1 MLQTM
6 SPRFARQKRLR
17 RTGWLSVLFALAIN
31 VVLFMTMSLVNRSL
45 EQPLPKKIP
54 DAIEIFAAADDTPPP
69 PPPPIEETPEED
81 DEPEPEVLE
90 PMTMRPA
97 AAALVPRM
105 PSIETAADLELSPD
119 VTDPVVEV
127 AKGPVGPMSAG
138 AVDQDPRRTFAP
150 PLEYPRWA
158 RRANKEATALVRF
171 IVGADGRMRDV
182 RITRLDGDERFRGVI
197 LGWAKQWKYEPGVD
211 KGRKV
216 AVRCWKTIRLRLK
229 D

>member
-17 RTGWLSVLFALAIN
+17 RSGWLSVLFALAIN

-54 DAIEIFAAADDTPPP
+54 DAIEIFAAVDDTPPP
-69 PPPPIEETPEED
+69 PPPPIEETPEDER
-81 DEPEPEVLE
+81 EPEDEVIE
-90 PMTMRPA
+90 PMTMRPVT
-97 AAALVPRM
+97 AALVPRM

-119 VTDPVVEV
+119 VTDPPVEV
-127 AKGPVGPMSAG
+127 VKGPAGPMSAG
-138 AVDQDPRRTFAP
+138 TVDQDPRRTYAP
-150 PLEYPRWA
+150 PFEYPRWA
-158 RRANKEATALVRF
+158 RRSNKEATALVRF
-171 IVGADGRMRDV
+171 VVGVDGRVSDV
-182 RITRLDGDERFRGVI
+182 RISRLDGDQRFRGPI
-197 LGWAKQWKYEPGVD
+197 LAWAKQWKYQPGMD

-216 AVRCWKTIRLRLK
+216 AVHCRKTVRFRLK